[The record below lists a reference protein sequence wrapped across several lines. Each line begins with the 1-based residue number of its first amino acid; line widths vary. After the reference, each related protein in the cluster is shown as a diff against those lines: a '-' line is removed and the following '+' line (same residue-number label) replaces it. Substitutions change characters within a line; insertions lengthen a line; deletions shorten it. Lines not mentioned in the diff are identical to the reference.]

1 LLSISAN
8 IVQCMALPSGHYA
21 RQEIAKA
28 CVAPYLKILGW
39 YYEDEDN
46 DGVDPK
52 ISPFKYSDALVEV
65 DGFAAEFFKVFDITM
80 RAKRDDSVTDT
91 LTGINMYCTPQVSPV
106 QTQFRRREVDD
117 FAAELFND
125 TTVWA

>member
-1 LLSISAN
+1 
-8 IVQCMALPSGHYA
+8 M
-21 RQEIAKA
+21 
-28 CVAPYLKILGW
+28 GW